1 MKLHQMPLCA
11 VCLMLFV
18 FNAPASVRY
27 VDLNS
32 ANPTPPYAD
41 WSTAATNIQDAVVV
55 AQAGDFVV
63 VTNGIYNFGGTVVY
77 GQETNRVVLTNAIT
91 LTSVNGAQSTT
102 IVGGNSTRCAYVGS
116 NSVLMGFTL
125 TSGRARNSGNTNESN
140 GGGAWCV
147 TGGVISNCV
156 IVGNFSGYSPIGGLG
171 GGVFGGTIFNSTLTN
186 NNAYYGGGAAQAV
199 LFNCTIVTNG
209 WLSPSGGD
217 GGGLYQGTASNCTLA
232 ANYSNTG
239 AAGATLSTLF
249 NCSVSGNKSDMGV
262 AGVTQSTLFN
272 CVVNGNISPLATGV
286 ARGCLFYNSTVISNY
301 GGSYASRLCTNYN
314 SIFYYNTGLNYAST
328 FNYCCTVPLPPGI
341 GNITNLPGFVN
352 LAGDLH
358 LQSNSSCIN
367 AGNNAYV
374 TITNDLDGNPRIVG
388 GTVDIGAYE
397 YQTPSS
403 IFSYAWAQKYGL
415 RTDGSADFL
424 DSDGDGLNNWQEWK
438 TGTIPTNAASVLKLA
453 SPSNSVSGVTVTWQS
468 VTNVTYYLQ
477 SSTNLS
483 AQSAFTCLQSNIVGQ
498 AGSTSYT
505 DTTATNGGPYFYR
518 VGVQ

>member
-1 MKLHQMPLCA
+1 MQFQKTNMKWFKKLFGA
-11 VCLMLFV
+11 VSLMFFA
-18 FNAPASVRY
+18 FNAPATVCY
-27 VDLNS
+27 VD
-32 ANPTPPYAD
+32 ANGTNPVLPYISWA
-41 WSTAATNIQDAVVV
+41 TAATNIQDAVAV

-63 VTNGIYNFGGTVVY
+63 VTNGIYNFGGTVVS
-77 GQETNRVVLTNAIT
+77 GHETNRVALTNAIT

-102 IVGGNSTRCAYVGS
+102 IVGGSSMRCAYVGS

-125 TSGRARNSGNTNESN
+125 TNGHAQNGVDTNGLN
-140 GGGAWCV
+140 GGGAWCAA
-147 TGGVISNCV
+147 GGVISNCLV
-156 IVGNFSGYSPIGGLG
+156 VGNSASLG
-171 GGVFGGTIFNSTLTN
+171 GGVFGGTIFNSTLTS
-186 NNAYYGGGAAQAV
+186 NNAAYGGGAAQAALFNSTVVSNLV
-199 LFNCTIVTNG
+199 LFGI
-209 WLSPSGGD
+209 D

-272 CVVNGNISPLATGV
+272 CVVNGNISQFATGA

-328 FNYCCTVPLPPGI
+328 FNYCCTAPLPPGI

-358 LQSNSSCIN
+358 LQSNSPCIN
-367 AGNNAYV
+367 AGNNTYV
-374 TITNDLDGNPRIVG
+374 TITNDFDGNPRIVG
-388 GTVDIGAYE
+388 GMVDIGAYE

-403 IFSYAWAQKYGL
+403 ILSYAWAQKYGL
-415 RTDGSADFL
+415 RTDGSADSL
-424 DSDGDGLNNWQEWK
+424 DSDGDGMSNWQEWK
-438 TGTIPTNAASVLKLA
+438 AGTIPTNTASVLKLS
-453 SPSNSVSGVTVTWQS
+453 SPANNVSGVTVTWQS
-468 VTNVTYYLQ
+468 VTNVIYYLQ
-477 SSTNLS
+477 STTNLP
-483 AQSAFTCLQSNIVGQ
+483 AFTSIQSNIVGQ

-505 DTTATNGGPYFYR
+505 DITATNGGPYFYR